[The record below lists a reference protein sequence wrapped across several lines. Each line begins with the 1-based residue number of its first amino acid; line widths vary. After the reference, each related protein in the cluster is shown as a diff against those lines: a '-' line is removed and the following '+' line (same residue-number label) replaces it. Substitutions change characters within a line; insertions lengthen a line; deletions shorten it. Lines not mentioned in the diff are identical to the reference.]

1 MAIHSG
7 LHALRRWA
15 GALKYHALTV
25 YLVARDPRAPWLV
38 RVLAL
43 AVAAYAFSPIDLIP
57 DIIPLLGYLDD
68 LILVPLGVALVVRL
82 TPAVVL
88 ASARVQAQILTQR
101 PVSRAAAA
109 VIVLCWGLALWWCW
123 GLLADWRRLSAA

>member
-1 MAIHSG
+1 
-7 LHALRRWA
+7 
-15 GALKYHALTV
+15 
-25 YLVARDPRAPWLV
+25 
-38 RVLAL
+38 
-43 AVAAYAFSPIDLIP
+43 
-57 DIIPLLGYLDD
+57 
-68 LILVPLGVALVVRL
+68 VPLGVALVVRL